1 MRNQLSPSGITLLS
15 ESINCLNC
23 DYPDCRKSKDKFQ
36 EALSQWVERQNELE
50 NSEEQHEV
58 RIISR
63 NFIVAAML
71 CITFNKLVLIA
82 RTGEYCAC
90 FNSLETLKKPQ
101 SVCESTQKSPERD
114 ITSHFGFVKP
124 ESKHEATAVQQ

>member
-36 EALSQWVERQNELE
+36 EALSQWVERQNKLE
-50 NSEEQHEV
+50 NSEPTEEQHEV
-58 RIISR
+58 RIISRISR

-82 RTGEYCAC
+82 RTGVA
-90 FNSLETLKKPQ
+90 SRQ
-101 SVCESTQKSPERD
+101 
-114 ITSHFGFVKP
+114 
-124 ESKHEATAVQQ
+124 